1 MLLKRRTVICGNVL
15 KGMRWLP
22 APPPL
27 HFAAGIG
34 VIMRITEQ
42 MELLSRGTLE
52 ILPAGSLE
60 AKLKEAE
67 KDGRPLRVKA
77 GFDPTAPDLH
87 LGHTV
92 LLEKLRQFQH
102 CGHQV
107 VFLIGDFTGTMGD
120 PTGKNET
127 RPPLTHDE
135 VLVNAETYKEQV
147 FKILDPAR
155 TEVRFNSEWL
165 ANLTAADLIRIAGKA
180 TVARMLERD
189 DFEKRYKGGQAIA
202 IHEFLYPLIQG
213 YDSVAL
219 DADIELGGNDQK
231 FNLLMGRQ
239 LQDAYGKSQQVIL
252 TMPLLEGLDGVNKM
266 SKSLDNYV
274 GVAEPAKEQFGKLM
288 SISDELMLKYYEL
301 LTDVNLDEIRNMHPM
316 EAKKRLAAMIVD
328 RFHGAGEGRK
338 ARVGFEAQ
346 FTRNEIPDDVPE
358 LELSA
363 EGGSL
368 WIIRALSQS
377 GLTASNGEAIRL
389 VKQNALSI
397 NGEKVA
403 DKDYRLKPGGPY
415 LIKLGKRKFL
425 NLTVA

>member
-1 MLLKRRTVICGNVL
+1 MNIQ
-15 KGMRWLP
+15 
-22 APPPL
+22 
-27 HFAAGIG
+27 
-34 VIMRITEQ
+34 EQ
-42 MELLSRGTLE
+42 MALLSRGALE

-60 AKLKEAE
+60 TKLKLAAKES
-67 KDGRPLRVKA
+67 RPLRVKA

-107 VFLIGDFTGTMGD
+107 VFLIGDFTGTIGD

-135 VLVNAETYKEQV
+135 VLLNAETYKEQV
-147 FKILDPAR
+147 FKILDPNL

-165 ANLTAADLIRIAGKA
+165 GQLTAADLIRIAGKA

-189 DFEKRYKGGQAIA
+189 DFEKRYKGGQSIS
-202 IHEFLYPLIQG
+202 IHEFLYPLVQG

-219 DADIELGGNDQK
+219 DADVELGGNDQK

-239 LQDAYGKSQQVIL
+239 LQDSYGKSQQVIL

-266 SKSLDNYV
+266 SKSLNNYV

-288 SISDELMLKYYEL
+288 SVSDDLMYKYYEL
-301 LTDVNLDEIRNMHPM
+301 LTDVNLDEIKTMHPM
-316 EAKKRLAAMIVD
+316 EAKKQLAATIVD
-328 RFHGAGEGRK
+328 RFHGAGAGQA
-338 ARVGFEAQ
+338 AREGFEAQ
-346 FTRNEIPDDVPE
+346 FAKKEIPDDVPE
-358 LELSA
+358 ASMAA
-363 EGGSL
+363 EEGTL
-368 WIIRALSQS
+368 WIIKALSQS
-377 GLTASNGEAIRL
+377 GLTASNGEAIRM

-397 NGEKVA
+397 DGKKIT
-403 DKDYRLKPGGPY
+403 DKDYQLRPGGPY

-425 NLTVA
+425 NLTVTA